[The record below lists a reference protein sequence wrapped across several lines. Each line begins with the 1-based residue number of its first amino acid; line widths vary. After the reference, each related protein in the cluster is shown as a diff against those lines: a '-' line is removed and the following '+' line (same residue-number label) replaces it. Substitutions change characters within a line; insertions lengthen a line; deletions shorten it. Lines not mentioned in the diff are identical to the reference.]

1 MAQVAQPPAE
11 QEKQRDA
18 HDDEDDLLG
27 QIVRRAR
34 RADLEPERAQEK
46 RDRLDLEARAVHRA
60 HEHVA
65 EPLRE
70 REGCKRHQN
79 AQQVRA
85 VGRGHELQ
93 RQQQLK
99 HRQEKQRAA
108 GGDLPSGDRAA
119 LLLHGA
125 ALFAHVGELE
135 HVRRAA
141 ENVAAEH
148 LRRLGDLFAVEV
160 HAAAAAQVADGPL
173 TGVVAHEHGVDVG
186 HVGIGQRDVRAAG
199 AADQALPVQQ
209 RIDLAVRRDEM
220 APGLRLGAA
229 VEHGRDTAD
238 EHDERDDR
246 QNEVRGLRGI
256 GSYGRHGVRLL
267 SKAPARGAVHL

>member
-1 MAQVAQPPAE
+1 MPSRCA
-11 QEKQRDA
+11 
-18 HDDEDDLLG
+18 LS
-27 QIVRRAR
+27 
-34 RADLEPERAQEK
+34 
-46 RDRLDLEARAVHRA
+46 
-60 HEHVA
+60 
-65 EPLRE
+65 
-70 REGCKRHQN
+70 
-79 AQQVRA
+79 
-85 VGRGHELQ
+85 Q

-108 GGDLPSGDRAA
+108 GGDLPPGNRAA

-125 ALFAHVGELE
+125 ALLAHVGEFE
-135 HVRRAA
+135 HMRRAA

-148 LRRLGDLFAVEV
+148 LRRLRDLFAVEV
-160 HAAAAAQVADGPL
+160 HAAAAAQIADGPFA
-173 TGVVAHEHGVDVG
+173 GVVAHEHGVDVG

-199 AADQALPVQQ
+199 TTDQTLPVQQ
-209 RIDLAVRRDEM
+209 GIDLAVRRDEM
-220 APGLRLGAA
+220 APRLRLGTA
-229 VEHGRDTAD
+229 VEHGCDAAD